1 MFGILGFKENI
12 TDPRNLSDITYNY
25 SSKLIPYNSS
35 SNVMYIENKNPYD
48 LGQISVFISAVLLSF
63 GGCIAIV
70 ASNIR
75 RSRCVTIDCGISKC
89 SRKISVDDDIG
100 V

>member
-12 TDPRNLSDITYNY
+12 TDPRILSNTSYNY
-25 SSKLIPYNSS
+25 SSDVVYF
-35 SNVMYIENKNPYD
+35 ENKNPYD
-48 LGQISVFISAVLLSF
+48 LGEISVFISAVLLSL
-63 GGCIAIV
+63 GGCVAIV

-75 RSRCVTIDCGISKC
+75 RSRCVSIDCGISKC
-89 SRKISVDDDIG
+89 SRKIPVDVDIG

>member
-12 TDPRNLSDITYNY
+12 TDPRNLST
-25 SSKLIPYNSS
+25 IPYNVS
-35 SNVMYIENKNPYD
+35 SNVIYMENKNPYD
-48 LGQISVFISAVLLSF
+48 LGEISVFISAVLLSF

-89 SRKISVDDDIG
+89 SRKIPVDDDIG

>member
-1 MFGILGFKENI
+1 MFGILGFSEENI

-25 SSKLIPYNSS
+25 SR
-35 SNVMYIENKNPYD
+35 NVMYIENKNPYD
-48 LGQISVFISAVLLSF
+48 LGEISVFISAVLLSF

-89 SRKISVDDDIG
+89 SRKIPVDDDIG

>member
-12 TDPRNLSDITYNY
+12 TDPRNLSNISYNY
-25 SSKLIPYNSS
+25 SS
-35 SNVMYIENKNPYD
+35 NVVYMENKNPYD
-48 LGQISVFISAVLLSF
+48 LGEISVFISAVLLSL
-63 GGCIAIV
+63 GGCVAIV

-75 RSRCVTIDCGISKC
+75 RSRCVSIDCGISKC
-89 SRKISVDDDIG
+89 SRKIAVDDDIG

>member
-1 MFGILGFKENI
+1 MFGIIGFKENI
-12 TDPRNLSDITYNY
+12 TDPRDLGFSDFFNFTDPRHLSNMTFEI
-25 SSKLIPYNSS
+25 I
-35 SNVMYIENKNPYD
+35 NKSNPYD
-48 LGQISVFISAVLLSF
+48 LGEVSVFISAVLLSL
-63 GGCIAIV
+63 GGCFAVV

-89 SRKISVDDDIG
+89 SRKIPNDEDIG

>member
-1 MFGILGFKENI
+1 MFGILGFSEENI
-12 TDPRNLSDITYNY
+12 TDPRNLSDISYNV
-25 SSKLIPYNSS
+25 SK
-35 SNVMYIENKNPYD
+35 NVMYIENKNPYD
-48 LGQISVFISAVLLSF
+48 LGEISVFISAVLLSF

-89 SRKISVDDDIG
+89 SRKIPVDDDIG

>member
-12 TDPRNLSDITYNY
+12 TDPRNLSNISYNV
-25 SSKLIPYNSS
+25 S
-35 SNVMYIENKNPYD
+35 SNVIYMENKNPYD
-48 LGQISVFISAVLLSF
+48 LGEISVFISAVLLSL
-63 GGCIAIV
+63 GGCVAIV

-75 RSRCVTIDCGISKC
+75 RSRCVSIDCGISKC
-89 SRKISVDDDIG
+89 SRKIAVDDDIG

>member
-12 TDPRNLSDITYNY
+12 TDPRNLSNLSYNV
-25 SSKLIPYNSS
+25 SSKLIPYNVS
-35 SNVMYIENKNPYD
+35 SNVIYMENKNPYD
-48 LGQISVFISAVLLSF
+48 LGEISVFISAVLLSF

-75 RSRCVTIDCGISKC
+75 RSRCISIDCGISKC
-89 SRKISVDDDIG
+89 SRKIPNDEDIG

>member
-1 MFGILGFKENI
+1 MCGILGIPFYTENI
-12 TDPRNLSDITYNY
+12 TDFRNLS
-25 SSKLIPYNSS
+25 NSS
-35 SNVMYIENKNPYD
+35 SDVVYLQNKNPYD
-48 LGQISVFISAVLLSF
+48 LGEISVFISAVLLSL
-63 GGCIAIV
+63 GGCFAVV

-89 SRKISVDDDIG
+89 SRKVPEDDDIG

>member
-1 MFGILGFKENI
+1 MCGILGLPFYAENI
-12 TDPRNLSDITYNY
+12 TDPRIL
-25 SSKLIPYNSS
+25 LNSS
-35 SNVMYIENKNPYD
+35 SNVYIESKNPYD
-48 LGQISVFISAVLLSF
+48 LGEISVFISAVLLSL
-63 GGCIAIV
+63 GGCVAVV

-89 SRKISVDDDIG
+89 SRRVPEDDDIA

>member
-12 TDPRNLSDITYNY
+12 TDPRDLGFSDFTDPRRLTNMTLRI
-25 SSKLIPYNSS
+25 
-35 SNVMYIENKNPYD
+35 VENRNPYD
-48 LGQISVFISAVLLSF
+48 LGEISVFISAVLLSL
-63 GGCIAIV
+63 GGCFAIV

-75 RSRCVTIDCGISKC
+75 RSRCVSIDCGISKC
-89 SRKISVDDDIG
+89 SRKIPVDEDIG

>member
-1 MFGILGFKENI
+1 MAGILGIPYYIENL
-12 TDPRNLSDITYNY
+12 TDFRNLS
-25 SSKLIPYNSS
+25 NSS
-35 SNVMYIENKNPYD
+35 SDVVYLESKNPYD
-48 LGQISVFISAVLLSF
+48 LGEISVFISAVLLSL
-63 GGCIAIV
+63 GGCFAVV

-89 SRKISVDDDIG
+89 SRKVPEDDDIG

>member
-12 TDPRNLSDITYNY
+12 TDPRNLSTIPYNV
-25 SSKLIPYNSS
+25 SSKLIPYNVS
-35 SNVMYIENKNPYD
+35 SNVIYMENKNPYD
-48 LGQISVFISAVLLSF
+48 LGEISVFISAVLLSF

-75 RSRCVTIDCGISKC
+75 RSRCISIDCGISKC
-89 SRKISVDDDIG
+89 SRKTSSGFILCI
-100 V
+100 